1 MVSIIELANKMQEKL
16 VELHM
21 SLCVGILE
29 DFKGTFTESELYSVD
44 TLAGLMLLGAYYADN
59 EKTDKEDDWYY
70 HVVEDMPSRPISGLE
85 LLASRVPF
93 IKVVHRDIYGSFE
106 IAYSFN
112 RFCGYK
118 NDSHIKRSIE
128 AIILYTKEVKAR
140 LTDAYVQRGKELNVD
155 RNLAVSWLF
164 EGDWKDML
172 VFLFH
177 AYTAE
182 GSCFFD
188 LDVDMLPM
196 DTIDQMLRVL
206 SDIDKDM
213 TAFYDENRGAITLR
227 IESEG
232 SFYERSDI
240 QTRNLVLS
248 KKDYLA
254 KSFKFL
260 VKPSELI

>member
-44 TLAGLMLLGAYYADN
+44 TLSGLMLLGAYYADN

-196 DTIDQMLRVL
+196 DTIDQMLKVL

-260 VKPSELI
+260 VKSSELI

>member
-1 MVSIIELANKMQEKL
+1 
-16 VELHM
+16 
-21 SLCVGILE
+21 
-29 DFKGTFTESELYSVD
+29 
-44 TLAGLMLLGAYYADN
+44 MLLGAYYADN

-196 DTIDQMLRVL
+196 DTVDQMLRVL

-213 TAFYDENRGAITLR
+213 TVFYDENRGAITLR

-248 KKDYLA
+248 KRDYLA